1 MTNLQA
7 AIGLAQI
14 EQFPMFTE
22 KRKII
27 WNSYRKLLGNYD
39 YFDFQL
45 SRTDHCP
52 ASWLFT
58 LLISEYESIPIDE
71 IISRLK
77 DFGIESRPVFFPMS
91 EMPSFAEHA
100 VVHKDPNCKNISR
113 RGLSLPSSISLT
125 EEEIKYIS
133 NSLLNILNIDIS
145 LNKNV

>member
-14 EQFPMFTE
+14 EQFSMFVE

-27 WNSYRKLLGNYD
+27 WNSYRKLLGSYD
-39 YFDFQL
+39 YFSFQL
-45 SRTDHCP
+45 SRANHSP

-58 LLISEYESIPIDE
+58 FLISDDESISIDE

-91 EMPSFAEHA
+91 EMPSFAELA

-133 NSLLNILNIDIS
+133 KSLLSILNIDIAS
-145 LNKNV
+145 NKNV